1 MFNPK
6 VSIAAQ
12 LNIETNEK
20 RSMERQNNLSPE
32 VQNIFNEI
40 QAFTAYI
47 EGATLDDITSK
58 FGIKSSTL
66 KYKMKKLKDH
76 GIEGFLDLR
85 DDNGSNQEKKITQ
98 EIGQRIQE
106 LKISNPHLGSRE
118 ISVKLYEQDKLSICH
133 TVINEYLNDVNLNN
147 YIGSK
152 FRDSVFFP

>member
-20 RSMERQNNLSPE
+20 CSMERQNNLSPE
-32 VQNIFNEI
+32 VQNIFNGI

-106 LKISNPHLGSRE
+106 LKISNPHCGSRE
-118 ISVKLYEQDKLSICH
+118 ISAKLYEQDKLSICH
-133 TVINEYLNDVNLNN
+133 TVINEYLNNVNLTN

-152 FRDSVFFP
+152 FQDSVFSP